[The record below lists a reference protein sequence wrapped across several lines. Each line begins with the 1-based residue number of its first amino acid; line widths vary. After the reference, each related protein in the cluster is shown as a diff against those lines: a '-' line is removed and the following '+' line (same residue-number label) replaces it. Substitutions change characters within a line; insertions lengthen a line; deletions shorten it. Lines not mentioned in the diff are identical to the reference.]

1 MQYITST
8 QILKTYSSDDNK
20 EFVFNQFK
28 SLYIHCIFQN
38 ATEDEII
45 NDYFHYN
52 NIGCIDKIDWIK
64 QTNND
69 GKIYYS
75 IFIHFTN
82 WYNTTEAYNLQS
94 EIFFNNRAVR
104 NYKDNY
110 WIINFNKNQ
119 PPLSE
124 TQLQF
129 IIQQKDKIIQHQQA
143 QLQEKENIILQ
154 LQEQIINKVVIEE
167 DKNDE
172 IEKPR
177 EEEDVYQEDHIE
189 TSKSYYN
196 YCWEDR
202 D

>member
-177 EEEDVYQEDHIE
+177 EEE
-189 TSKSYYN
+189 
-196 YCWEDR
+196 
-202 D
+202 